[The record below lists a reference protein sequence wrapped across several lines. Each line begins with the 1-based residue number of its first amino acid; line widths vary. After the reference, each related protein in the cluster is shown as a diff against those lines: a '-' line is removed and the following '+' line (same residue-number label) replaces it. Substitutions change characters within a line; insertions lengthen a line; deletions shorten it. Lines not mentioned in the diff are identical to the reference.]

1 MEEKYAEELA
11 DEADEEAGLA
21 EPEDDEAR
29 YDTAAWQKDF
39 LKILPMLRT
48 KDPKVYE
55 KDTTFF
61 DAADG
66 LDEQARLKAAFADAA
81 GSDDEG
87 DEGLLRVKEKT
98 ASEQA
103 AEDAAYAEWQ
113 ARQAKTA
120 AATRTPG
127 RSTRDGAG
135 AGAGA
140 KKPSGKKDKK
150 GFEPRNEGEEVLM
163 RFWKDDAQL
172 DDADRYLRKYIWNRM
187 WLDADEKAAEARAA
201 KAAAAD
207 SDADDDAELDR
218 EDDFERAYN
227 FRFEEPQGSAIV
239 SYPRQVPGSLRVDK
253 KATRRAEKRRERRAR
268 KEQEKIERRAEFE
281 RLKALQREQIR
292 DRVRAIE
299 DVLGTDKLPFDME
312 EFEKEDFDPDKWS
325 KQMDKLFDDD
335 FYSHPDAEKPVF
347 EPDEYLDSTKPL
359 GRPEMD
365 TPPSAAAAAAAAAAD
380 AEHSDGE
387 DGDDDDDHKEEDDK
401 DEDEEKEEKKDE
413 KEEGDAAKEV
423 LATGTAV
430 LGKHLKKKA
439 KKLSKD
445 EAIAEARAAAASAK
459 SLIDQYYTL
468 DFEDMIGDMPC
479 RFHYTE
485 VEPDRSGL
493 TVSDVLEADDDE
505 LAKIVPIRSI
515 ATYIP
520 PEEQITRA
528 PIPAIAELH
537 KRLVQ
542 REQEERENAE
552 QGGPAQDT
560 KPARAAPMHASKKAA
575 GKKGFFHG
583 APAKKKARTG
593 GNKAPAAPSSK

>member
-11 DEADEEAGLA
+11 DEADEEAGVV

-39 LKILPMLRT
+39 LKVLPMLRA
-48 KDPKVYE
+48 KDPRLYE

-81 GSDDEG
+81 GSDSEG

-98 ASEQA
+98 PGEQA

-113 ARQAKTA
+113 QRHAQA
-120 AATRTPG
+120 AAHTPG
-127 RSTRDGAG
+127 RSRDGSSSKDGAG
-135 AGAGA
+135 AGR
-140 KKPSGKKDKK
+140 KKEKKAK

-187 WLDADEKAAEARAA
+187 WLDADEKAAEAKARAEA
-201 KAAAAD
+201 KAKAG
-207 SDADDDAELDR
+207 SGSGNGDDDYDEEDAELDR

-227 FRFEEPQGSAIV
+227 FRFEEPQGTAIV
-239 SYPRQVPGSLRVDK
+239 SYPRQVAGSLRVDK
-253 KATRRAEKRRERRAR
+253 KATRRAEKRRERRER

-281 RLKALQREQIR
+281 RLKMLQREQIR
-292 DRVRAIE
+292 ERVRAIE
-299 DVLGTDKLPFDME
+299 DALGTDKLPFDMKQFE
-312 EFEKEDFDPDKWS
+312 EEDFDPDTWS
-325 KQMDKLFDDD
+325 KQMDRLFDDD

-365 TPPSAAAAAAAAAAD
+365 TPPPVAAAATSAAKD
-380 AEHSDGE
+380 DNDDENNEEAEKGDKKE
-387 DGDDDDDHKEEDDK
+387 DKKE
-401 DEDEEKEEKKDE
+401 EEKEDE
-413 KEEGDAAKEV
+413 KEEGEGDAAKEV
-423 LATGTAV
+423 LATGAAV
-430 LGKHLKKKA
+430 VGKHLKKKA

-445 EAIAEARAAAASAK
+445 EALAEARAAAASAK

-468 DFEDMIGDMPC
+468 DFEDLIGDMPC

-505 LAKIVPIRSI
+505 LAQIVPIRSI

-528 PIPAIAELH
+528 PIPAVAELH
-537 KRLVQ
+537 KRLAQ
-542 REQEERENAE
+542 REQQQQQQQ
-552 QGGPAQDT
+552 QGAQPQPSQQQKKKKPVHGT
-560 KPARAAPMHASKKAA
+560 KK
-575 GKKGFFHG
+575 G
-583 APAKKKARTG
+583 APAKKKARKG
-593 GNKAPAAPSSK
+593 GNKAPAPAAH